1 MAESCV
7 CTLYAM
13 LSHVQLFVTP
23 WAVARQAPLSME
35 FSMRE
40 YWRGLPYPSP
50 GDLPDSGVKPASLVS
65 PAQAGGF
72 FTPAPPGKSSEYALF
87 PLILFL
93 GKGLTP
99 GAMLSCWR
107 GRSHCFWVPVI
118 FPGFP
123 KYICSMAGRLSQ
135 NSLTPWFR

>member
-1 MAESCV
+1 MYVLSSNIHAV
-7 CTLYAM
+7 
-13 LSHVQLFVTP
+13 LSHVRLFLTP
-23 WAVARQAPLSME
+23 WAIARQASLSLQ

-40 YWRGLPYPSP
+40 YWSGLPRPSP
-50 GDLPDSGVKPASLVS
+50 EDLPDSGVKPTSLVS
-65 PAQAGGF
+65 PAPAGGF
-72 FTPAPPGKSSEYALF
+72 FTTAPPGKSSEYALF
-87 PLILFL
+87 LLILFL

-123 KYICSMAGRLSQ
+123 KYICSVAGRLSQ
-135 NSLTPWFR
+135 NFLTPRFR